1 MFTGI
6 VEELGLV
13 REVDH
18 RSTGAR
24 LTIACSRILADATL
38 GASIAVN
45 GTCVT
50 AVELAEDRFSAD
62 LAPET
67 LHRTNLGS
75 LRAGFLV
82 NLERPLRANS
92 RLDGHFVL
100 GHVDG
105 TAEIVALDP
114 LGEDNWWLKVQVPE
128 DLTRYIVE
136 KGSVAV
142 DGISL
147 TVAALHGAE
156 ISFTI
161 IPHTYEHTSL
171 RGYAAG
177 ARVNI
182 EVDILA
188 KHLEKL
194 VARTNFNSFDPNKC

>member
-6 VEELGLV
+6 IEELGHV
-13 REVDH
+13 AAVESKD
-18 RSTGAR
+18 TGAR
-24 LTIACSRILADATL
+24 LTIECSAVLQDAAV

-45 GTCVT
+45 GACVT
-50 AVELAEDRFSAD
+50 AVELAESRFSAD

-67 LHRTNLGS
+67 LRRTNLGG
-75 LRAGFLV
+75 LKPGALV

-105 TAEIVALDP
+105 TAEILSLAP
-114 LGEDNWWLKVQVPE
+114 LGNDNWWLRIAVPP
-128 DLTRYIVE
+128 DLERYIVM

-147 TVAALHGAE
+147 TVAE
-156 ISFTI
+156 IEQTRVGFTI
-161 IPHTYEHTSL
+161 IPHTFEHTTL
-171 RGYAAG
+171 RGYKPG
-177 ARVNI
+177 SIVNI

-194 VARTNFNSFDPNKC
+194 TASR

>member
-6 VEELGLV
+6 VEELGVVESL
-13 REVDH
+13 ECQA
-18 RSTGAR
+18 TGAK
-24 LTIACSRILADATL
+24 LTIRCSRVLAEATL

-67 LHRTNLGS
+67 LKRTNLGD
-75 LRAGFLV
+75 LHAGSLV
-82 NLERPLRANS
+82 NLERPLQANS

-100 GHVDG
+100 GHVDA
-105 TAEIVALDP
+105 TAEIASLDALGD
-114 LGEDNWWLKVQVPE
+114 DNWWLRIRVPE
-128 DLTRYIVE
+128 ALTRYVVE
-136 KGSVAV
+136 KGSLAV

-147 TVAALHGAE
+147 TVAGIE
-156 ISFTI
+156 GREVSFTI
-161 IPHTYEHTSL
+161 IPHTFEHTTM
-171 RGYAAG
+171 RGYGNG

-194 VARTNFNSFDPNKC
+194 VAARAGMHAPC